1 MKISKSTT
9 VLINVALVLLIAVL
23 AKSFFA
29 FPKNAGAAQ
38 QNKQFVVLRS
48 SESALQET
56 FNRSTAMELRFVT
69 AMDSAKNTLE
79 KILIFEK

>member
-9 VLINVALVLLIAVL
+9 ILINVALLLLIAILV
-23 AKSFFA
+23 KSLVA

-38 QNKQFVVLRS
+38 QNKQFVILRS
-48 SESALQET
+48 SESALQDT
-56 FNRSTAMELRFVT
+56 FNKSTAMELRFVT
-69 AMDSAKNTLE
+69 AMDSAQNTLE

>member
-9 VLINVALVLLIAVL
+9 ILINVALVLLIAILV
-23 AKSFFA
+23 KSFVA
-29 FPKNAGAAQ
+29 SPNNAGAAQ
-38 QNKQFVVLRS
+38 QNRRFVVLRS

-56 FNRSTAMELRFVT
+56 FSKSTVMELRFVT
-69 AMDSAKNTLE
+69 AMDSAQNTME